1 MNISSVKVIKLTVM
15 LEFDQMI
22 EIRSDQYPA
31 FQALQQFNP
40 GNGQEVRIQNTNRI
54 RHHKKEICY

>member
-1 MNISSVKVIKLTVM
+1 M

-40 GNGQEVRIQNTNRI
+40 GNGQEVRIQNTNK
-54 RHHKKEICY
+54 HEIKN